1 MHDLR
6 LLSRRDASNFEVT
19 LADRP
24 LLHSEPSGQRSRLPV
39 LFRSSISQACTVIRL
54 RSRAIMTWGAHQDS
68 HTLDLKVDR
77 DVVEGPT
84 SDHLP
89 VVSIL
94 DAPLTLHRKPGTRMP
109 ADRTGGPLNGYSVS
123 SAIARRRSWSS
134 WLLLGIA
141 SSLLTYVL
149 LLPHSAPQIWSRSL
163 DAAFDLS
170 ARYYSALADVN
181 TVGDVDLEPPRELFS
196 SNGRTDQVQWDNYS
210 LVLQG
215 QRILI

>member
-1 MHDLR
+1 
-6 LLSRRDASNFEVT
+6 
-19 LADRP
+19 
-24 LLHSEPSGQRSRLPV
+24 
-39 LFRSSISQACTVIRL
+39 
-54 RSRAIMTWGAHQDS
+54 MTWGAHQDS
-68 HTLDLKVDR
+68 HTLDLKVDH
-77 DVVEGPT
+77 DVV
-84 SDHLP
+84 
-89 VVSIL
+89 
-94 DAPLTLHRKPGTRMP
+94 DAPLALCRKHGTRMP
-109 ADRTGGPLNGYSVS
+109 ADRTEGPLNGYSVS

-134 WLLLGIA
+134 WLLLGVT
-141 SSLLTYVL
+141 SSLVTYVL